1 LAEGSSG
8 DQPRCN
14 AVNDFLVTYLD
25 SIDERL
31 LSYLDDNDA
40 LTPDLVKRLHCFAA
54 TSWTAL

>member
-1 LAEGSSG
+1 
-8 DQPRCN
+8 
-14 AVNDFLVTYLD
+14 VNDFLVTYLD